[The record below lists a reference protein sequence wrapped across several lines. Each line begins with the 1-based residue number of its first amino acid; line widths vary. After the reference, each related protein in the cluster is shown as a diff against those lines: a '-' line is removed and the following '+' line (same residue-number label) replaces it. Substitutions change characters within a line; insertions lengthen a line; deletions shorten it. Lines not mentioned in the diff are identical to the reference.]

1 MIPTT
6 SCSSL
11 SQPIPNFVSHFPVDV
26 KESPETFTSTRQSK
40 PFAPKNGCRKSSNRA
55 RCPTDVPQ
63 STTVPPGC
71 SARRMAPSPAAA
83 ALRISVVP
91 FSTGLPSQRYT
102 GRLLRN
108 TPSGSSFF
116 RMVTFRHI
124 IKRPA
129 HSRRKGSR
137 KIIVLP
143 AIADR
148 CGVGSVTKGMSAP
161 LFPFRVNYFQG

>member
-1 MIPTT
+1 M
-6 SCSSL
+6 L
-11 SQPIPNFVSHFPVDV
+11 YFFQPRRPA
-26 KESPETFTSTRQSK
+26 E
-40 PFAPKNGCRKSSNRA
+40 
-55 RCPTDVPQ
+55 VPQ

-116 RMVTFRHI
+116 RMVTFRHV

-129 HSRRKGSR
+129 HSRRKDSR
-137 KIIVLP
+137 KKTRTPRYRGLLRRRGFHERHGCVAFSLSRQLFSGIRP
-143 AIADR
+143 NSFR
-148 CGVGSVTKGMSAP
+148 ERHGMDESS
-161 LFPFRVNYFQG
+161 LS